1 MTDGE
6 IVREFLEAK
15 DQAKQVKIL
24 ADENLCTPQ
33 TIRNILKRNGVL
45 GEPNVTGPEAQKL
58 TDGAVEALREANAA
72 GAGDT
77 PQPAAPTAPLS
88 GAHEGEDFAAK
99 DALKLVVRAAAV
111 DAIAGL
117 LLSNDTTDNLLAA
130 ESFREQVRGVLA
142 LVHEIEREAENAG
155 KD

>member
-1 MTDGE
+1 MTDEE

-45 GEPNVTGPEAQKL
+45 GEPKCDGAGGQQL
-58 TDGAVEALREANAA
+58 TDGAVEALREADA
-72 GAGDT
+72 AGDT
-77 PQPAAPTAPLS
+77 PQPAAPAAPLS
-88 GAHEGEDFAAK
+88 GAPDREVFAAK

-117 LLSNDTTDNLLAA
+117 LLRDETADKFFAA
-130 ESFREQVRGVLA
+130 SFQEQVRGVLA
-142 LVHEIEREAENAG
+142 LVHEIEREADNAG